1 MLTSISTGAYDIRYP
16 IESTD
21 ELDLLLQDL
30 MDRYATIPLDPAL
43 RTNVKMEEIII
54 RE

>member
-1 MLTSISTGAYDIRYP
+1 MLTSIGTGSYDIHYP

-21 ELDLLLQDL
+21 ELDLFLQDL

-43 RTNVKMEEIII
+43 RTNIKTKEITIH
-54 RE
+54 E